1 MVKGNYIAR
10 SVSDNGALMD
20 PKDQI
25 ISLLKEADLY
35 QKQGLLNE
43 AKERYKKA
51 TDLIKQ
57 NTGIK
62 NGKELIASIVK
73 KVVDLNQKIN
83 DINAATSKPTVSG
96 QKQDLIKKLFAGGG
110 DKENY
115 SNLLE
120 GAIALAKFGQFD
132 RALSEFE
139 RLLDIE
145 PVRVAAAKNIARCH
159 LEVEAFEEA
168 ARCFEKWVDD
178 DRFTNAQLDKI
189 RFFLEGRFRKSG
201 FERELYQHE
210 ETVSD
215 EDMEKLEMESE
226 SSDKPQAD
234 EGLPAVEGQEV
245 DLEDMEL
252 PDEDEF
258 LDINSVG
265 ILIQAGSRKG
275 RMVELDV
282 SFQTGNSIN
291 LIISSKEGELL
302 TALEKGTQLN
312 DMQFFSPIAILN
324 GSGVVTGKTQIKS
337 GPKEGDYSLDITIL
351 TT

>member
-1 MVKGNYIAR
+1 
-10 SVSDNGALMD
+10 MD

-43 AKERYKKA
+43 AKQRYKTA
-51 TDLIKQ
+51 TDIIKQ
-57 NTGIK
+57 NAGIQ
-62 NGKELIASIVK
+62 NGPELIASIVK
-73 KVVDLNQKIN
+73 KVVDLNQKITQ
-83 DINAATSKPTVSG
+83 INTAASKPKVSG

-110 DKENY
+110 ERDNH

-120 GAIALAKFGQFD
+120 GAIALAKFGQFE
-132 RALSEFE
+132 RALAEFE
-139 RLLDIE
+139 RLLDVE
-145 PVRVAAAKNIARCH
+145 AVRVAAAKNIARCH
-159 LEVEAFEEA
+159 LEVEAFEDA
-168 ARCFEKWVDD
+168 ALCYEQWVGD
-178 DRFTNAQLDKI
+178 DRFTSAQLDKI
-189 RFFLEGRFRKSG
+189 RFFLQGRFRKVG
-201 FERELYQHE
+201 FNRDLYQRE
-210 ETVSD
+210 ETIS
-215 EDMEKLEMESE
+215 EDDIETLEMESATAE
-226 SSDKPQAD
+226 NAQFSNNAKPIAKQT
-234 EGLPAVEGQEV
+234 V

-252 PDEDEF
+252 PEEDEF

-265 ILIQAGSRKG
+265 IMIQSGSQKG
-275 RMVELDV
+275 RLVEFDV

-291 LIISSKEGELL
+291 LIISNKESQLL
-302 TALEKGTQLN
+302 EALEKGTKLN

>member
-1 MVKGNYIAR
+1 
-10 SVSDNGALMD
+10 MD

-51 TDLIKQ
+51 TDIIKK
-57 NTGIK
+57 NAGIK
-62 NGKELIASIVK
+62 NGQELIASIVK

-83 DINAATSKPTVSG
+83 TINQAATKPAVSDK
-96 QKQDLIKKLFAGGG
+96 KQDLIKKLFASSGEKKDGRHA
-110 DKENY
+110 
-115 SNLLE
+115 LE

-132 RALSEFE
+132 RALEEFE
-139 RLLDIE
+139 RLLDDE
-145 PVRVAAAKNIARCH
+145 AVRVAAAKNIVRCH
-159 LEVEAFEEA
+159 LETDAPENAAQSFE
-168 ARCFEKWVDD
+168 RWVGD
-178 DRFTNAQLDKI
+178 DRFGTAQLDKI
-189 RFFLEGRFRKSG
+189 RFFLEGRFRKLG
-201 FERELYQHE
+201 FDRELYQRE

-215 EDMEKLEMESE
+215 EDIETLEMVSDPPAAENAPGSGRRVES
-226 SSDKPQAD
+226 Q
-234 EGLPAVEGQEV
+234 PAV
-245 DLEDMEL
+245 LEDMEL
-252 PDEDEF
+252 PEEDEF

-265 ILIQAGSRKG
+265 IQLQTGAQKG
-275 RMVELDV
+275 RMIELDV

-291 LIISSKEGELL
+291 LIVSNKENALL
-302 TALEKGTQLN
+302 TELEKGTELT

-324 GSGVVTGKTQIKS
+324 GSGVVTAKTQIKS